1 MSPFRQPP
9 KPDDPPVSTGD
20 VDVWIA
26 QQKRRGKI
34 RMVLLWGGLVV
45 LPLTVVWVSC
55 GKSSGF
61 FDKLTARGLDDP
73 GRARVERAIQRAE
86 GDRDQAMA
94 ACRTAW
100 TQAAARELAERPD
113 LGRCPEYLATPEKPK
128 AAAGGFSFGSHLPFR
143 QVASRAE
150 LATAGCARGS
160 ELEADLRD
168 AKETLT
174 RRYETPEAAEYA
186 VKRAERMNGYWEAGY
201 DVVFLL
207 TSRRE
212 AVGVPGVGFDP
223 GAVDGLAYLYSY
235 RTREVAC
242 VTPVHARSSTELD
255 YMYNKNQYGIDDR
268 HTALDRAL
276 KTDLDYRTELAI
288 ANGMRFRAGPPI
300 PE

>member
-9 KPDDPPVSTGD
+9 KPDEPPVSTGD

-55 GKSSGF
+55 GKSSGL
-61 FDKLTARGLDDP
+61 FDKLAARGLDDAS
-73 GRARVERAIQRAE
+73 RVRVERAIQRAE
-86 GDRDQAMA
+86 GDRDQALT

-100 TQAAARELAERPD
+100 AQAATRELTERPD
-113 LGRCPEYLATPEKPK
+113 LGKCPEYVATPEKPR
-128 AAAGGFSFGSHLPFR
+128 ASAGSFTFSSHLPFR

-150 LATAGCARGS
+150 LAGAGCARGS
-160 ELEADLRD
+160 EIEADLRD
-168 AKETLT
+168 ARETLA
-174 RRYETPEAAEYA
+174 RRFESPDAAEYA
-186 VKRAERMNGYWEAGY
+186 VKRAERMNGYWDTGY

-207 TSRRE
+207 TSRHE
-212 AVGVPGVGFDP
+212 AVGVPGVGFEP

-242 VTPVHARSSTELD
+242 VTAVHARSSTELD
-255 YMYNKNQYGIDDR
+255 YMYNKDRYGLDDR
-268 HTALDRAL
+268 HSALDRAL

>member
-9 KPDDPPVSTGD
+9 KPDEPPVSTGD
-20 VDVWIA
+20 VDIWIA

-73 GRARVERAIQRAE
+73 SRVRVERAIQRAE
-86 GDRDQAMA
+86 GDRDLALG
-94 ACRTAW
+94 ACRAAW
-100 TQAAARELAERPD
+100 TQAATRELTERPD
-113 LGRCPEYLATPEKPK
+113 LGQCPEHVSTPEKPK
-128 AAAGGFSFGSHLPFR
+128 AESGGFYFSNRLPFR

-150 LATAGCARGS
+150 LASAGCARGQ
-160 ELEADLRD
+160 ELESDLRD
-168 AKETLT
+168 ARETLT
-174 RRYETPEAAEYA
+174 HRYVTPEAAEYA
-186 VKRAERMNGYWEAGY
+186 VKRAERMNGYWESGY
-201 DVVFLL
+201 DIVFLL
-207 TSRRE
+207 TSRHE
-212 AVGVPGVGFDP
+212 AVGVPGVGFEP
-223 GAVDGLAYLYSY
+223 GQVDGLAYLYAY
-235 RTREVAC
+235 RTRELSCVA
-242 VTPVHARSSTELD
+242 TVHARSSTELD
-255 YMYNKNQYGIDDR
+255 YMYNKDRYGLDDR
-268 HTALDRAL
+268 HTALSRAL